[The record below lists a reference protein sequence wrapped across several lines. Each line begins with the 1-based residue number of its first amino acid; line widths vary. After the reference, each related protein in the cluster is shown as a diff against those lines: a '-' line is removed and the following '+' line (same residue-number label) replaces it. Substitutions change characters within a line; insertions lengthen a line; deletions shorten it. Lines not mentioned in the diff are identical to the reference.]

1 MDKYRIYL
9 TGVGGQGTLLAT
21 VVLAESAIYAG
32 YNVVASEVHGMAQRG
47 GVVES
52 TVMIGDIK
60 SSIISDGEADV
71 LLGFE
76 PLETYRAIRK
86 CSAGSV
92 VVSNTVPVIPYGV
105 AIGKGSYPDV
115 DKLLD
120 FIGSKVKRLITID
133 AQVLAQQAG
142 AVLSANM
149 AMLGALAK
157 SGALPVPKEAF
168 EKTIRT
174 KTKASFVETNLRAF
188 ELGLASP

>member
-1 MDKYRIYL
+1 MDKYRVYL

-168 EKTIRT
+168 EETIRT